1 MTQSNR
7 AFALWV
13 DKHNISDIRVVEMDL
28 QPLLPGQI
36 RIKIARFGLS
46 ANNVTYA
53 VTGNTFGY
61 WGFFPADD
69 SSDAYGIVPL
79 WGFADVVESAH
90 SDVPLGCRIF
100 GYLPMG
106 K

>member
-13 DKHNISDIRVVEMDL
+13 DKQDICDIRAVEM
-28 QPLLPGQI
+28 QSVPLLPGQI

-46 ANNVTYA
+46 ANNITYA

-61 WGFFPADD
+61 WGFFP
-69 SSDAYGIVPL
+69 
-79 WGFADVVESAH
+79 H
-90 SDVPLGCRIF
+90 R
-100 GYLPMG
+100 
-106 K
+106 